1 MILREEKMAEVCPV
15 TTEGGSDLHSRN
27 FWGMFQFYLKI
38 KYKFNGNFSWT
49 PKDGYD
55 ARWISMGKTIRLF
68 PFNTGLTGDL
78 AQIYT
83 HNLGPAI
90 MEMEMMADNLAMG
103 MGLYMRYEQLPD
115 KINGYTGLDWLKYLQ
130 YLQQEVV
137 QYYFGQR
144 MTGFKYVVGYD
155 NVSRTS
161 WLGLDLYVNH
171 TPNPIH
177 VQVEAKDYTLNGYE
191 MLRMLKNQATVIPNF
206 ERWMKESSH

>member
-27 FWGMFQFYLKI
+27 FCGMFQFYLKI
-38 KYKFNGNFSWT
+38 KYKFNGNFSCT

-68 PFNTGLTGDL
+68 PFNTGLTGDF

-144 MTGFKYVVGYD
+144 MTVL
-155 NVSRTS
+155 NMWLATTTS
-161 WLGLDLYVNH
+161 
-171 TPNPIH
+171 
-177 VQVEAKDYTLNGYE
+177 VEPAGWDWICMSTIPPTLS
-191 MLRMLKNQATVIPNF
+191 MC
-206 ERWMKESSH
+206 RWRRKTILSMDMRCSACSKIRRQ